1 LLTTNL
7 NAGQLAVSAYSTVLA
22 GASQSGGREQAA
34 AVDPARS
41 LGIPAMRESGEMEGA
56 VSSLAG
62 TCFCC
67 ATSIGVL
74 LRSSLAP

>member
-1 LLTTNL
+1 MDRHPFRSAASILTTRAIAL
-7 NAGQLAVSAYSTVLA
+7 LRADTRAFALRVTSSAGTR
-22 GASQSGGREQAA
+22 REF
-34 AVDPARS
+34 
-41 LGIPAMRESGEMEGA
+41 GEMEGA